1 MAPKKDGVKA
11 KKKVS
16 DGKINDGM
24 PGWIATADSKH
35 TVALQQALEAMR
47 ADPIF
52 QDNFNKMP
60 LSLDDGGNIAPWT
73 SDAWA
78 TKKATTKKLKAG
90 ANALWAAPFKTA
102 CPGVPTNLG
111 QVNRIKATKSPLRR
125 CNVSDIGFS
134 LHFALDSPDYDI
146 TQHFGDLMNLSPNEY
161 FDAALLTVFELLKM
175 ERTSLVTQALQE
187 WAHAL
192 MSVEAVFEVL
202 PPGPERFYAAKRLR
216 NKFEENHQE
225 TKRSARQ
232 ECYEINAFRATMDDK
247 MSDTKFAEV
256 LATNIPLVP
265 GRDPYTKTFVETCV
279 KISKRVLSNSLA
291 QQILSDFDAV
301 MLDVSPWTSNYSL
314 LAVAERIDDPQN
326 IGLVFEQSYDAYM
339 QGYLTQC
346 DFSVK
351 QLRDQHNSC
360 VSVLCLIVEMRFFL
374 LGRSSLGSLNH
385 FSEKNANYIRMY
397 LDRPPHFRKNHT
409 PYRRK
414 RLVEQGIWIEETSTP
429 DLTRFAGWNE
439 QEVAFLDVLETFCYT
454 DRFFGLYRTAVK
466 SSKTIH
472 DFLEYP
478 SVAER
483 LKGVREAKA
492 IDKVSDNANSENDNA
507 LETATFIS
515 PLKKAGGS
523 NTVDTI
529 PQSHASSEMKQFG
542 HEHLSMEDHVYWKDF
557 AERTMRRTNRFFVK
571 PKAMVHLVEMV
582 KEMKPRMHS
591 NPLGLTLINHNVMTG
606 RECKTRPDLRSGTIA
621 PTEFFRIHRAIIEGR
636 WESKL
641 PDKKPH
647 LMPGDVACCIDGGK
661 DIKRILE
668 APFKIG
674 TLADETKD
682 QKVAVLTEAQDDDE
696 DVEDENQSLA
706 VEELEGEISGFE
718 NAEVIEVGP
727 DAPRLPQL
735 LHTKVQ
741 LGFTQSS
748 LAARRKLCRSV
759 GSLKQ
764 LVGMHL
770 WTCNKL
776 RLPERARCNGY
787 EGSNLGDL
795 ISGVALPDIDRQTS
809 SEWFLDVSEKKEA
822 YGKDMVAV
830 GGKTEGGDGTPL
842 MSKDNF
848 VPFSY
853 WNLPPGVL
861 ECVCKGMYV
870 RNIIDATP
878 DVGHLSF
885 VATLNGWMYLGICMT
900 EKHKELLEKNTTKRI
915 LQAMRNKDGPLFNP
929 RYANA
934 HSSADHAAAV
944 DVDSPARSKRAF
956 PKTTKGQGATKRIKT
971 ADAGPAGKDKP
982 RAFKAEMKDEE
993 ASEVDEE
1000 DDSDEDRPPGVK
1012 ASEEWD
1018 PLA

>member
-1 MAPKKDGVKA
+1 MPPKKDGGKA
-11 KKKVS
+11 KKKGS
-16 DGKINDGM
+16 DGQINDGM

-78 TKKATTKKLKAG
+78 KKKATTKKLKAG

-256 LATNIPLVP
+256 LAKNIPLVP

-279 KISKRVLSNSLA
+279 KIFKRVLSNSLA

-374 LGRSSLGSLNH
+374 LGRSFLGSLDH
-385 FSEKNANYIRMY
+385 VSEKNANYIRMY

-414 RLVEQGIWIEETSTP
+414 RLVEKGIWIEETSNP

-507 LETATFIS
+507 LETATSIS

-542 HEHLSMEDHVYWKDF
+542 HEHLSMEDHVYWNDF

-621 PTEFFRIHRAIIEGR
+621 PKEFFRIHRAIIEGR

-674 TLADETKD
+674 TVADETKD

-929 RYANA
+929 RYGNA
-934 HSSADHAAAV
+934 HSSADHA

-956 PKTTKGQGATKRIKT
+956 PKTTKGQGAKKRIKT
-971 ADAGPAGKDKP
+971 ADAGPAVKDKL
-982 RAFKAEMKDEE
+982 RASKAEMKDEE

-1000 DDSDEDRPPGVK
+1000 DDSDEDRPDN